1 MATAGVPVQ
10 VYEPYT
16 YQLPPLGKYLGELWD
31 RRVFAYHS
39 ARATLRGRNYE
50 TVFGQLWLVI
60 NPLLLALVY
69 LLLITVISGSSSGS
83 WLDRFANLVGGLFAY
98 FYTRNVIQLSSTSI
112 TGGGKMIM
120 NMAFPKALLP
130 LSQLFSSAL
139 MYLPTLLVYGVIH
152 LADGRPLGLADLWLI
167 PIFLIQSVFSFGV
180 GLLCGAATV
189 YFRDVASLLPY
200 LLRMWIYVSPVLYTV
215 EQVRAKLGTHRWLL
229 HLNPLYS
236 MLGSWNQVLERGHAP
251 TGSLMLESV
260 VWAGGALLVGGWFF
274 LSRER
279 EFAVRI

>member
-1 MATAGVPVQ
+1 MATTGMPVQ

-16 YQLPPLGKYLGELWD
+16 YQLPPLSKYLRELWD

-69 LLLITVISGSSSGS
+69 LLLITVISQSSSGS
-83 WLDRFANLVGGLFAY
+83 GLTRFANLVGGLFAY

-139 MYLPTLLVYGVIH
+139 MYLPTLLVYGAIH
-152 LADGRPLGLADLWLI
+152 LAAGRPLGPADLWLV
-167 PIFLIQSVFSFGV
+167 PIFLIQSVFSFGA
-180 GLLCGAATV
+180 GLLCAAATV

-215 EQVRAKLGTHRWLL
+215 AQVRAELGRHTWLL

-236 MLGSWNQVLERGHAP
+236 MLGSWNEVLEQGHAP
-251 TGSLMLESV
+251 SGSLILESIA
-260 VWAGGALLVGGWFF
+260 WAVGALVVGGWFF